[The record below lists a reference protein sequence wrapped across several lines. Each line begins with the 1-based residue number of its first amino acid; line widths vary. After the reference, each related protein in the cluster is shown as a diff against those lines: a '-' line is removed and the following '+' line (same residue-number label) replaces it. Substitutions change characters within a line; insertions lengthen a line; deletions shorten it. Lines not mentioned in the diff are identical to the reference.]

1 MADLLVKALKVV
13 VDALRP
19 LADPEVR
26 NELLNSL
33 GMTAVDIPLLDPATV
48 KRLEELALA
57 PNERLTAELAAIA
70 SGAGE
75 LLAVADNLRDAYETL
90 KRAEHLDTA
99 SVPLEFYLRLLPNFL
114 VTHYLRQRDPGIW
127 AILRL
132 ASFIDD
138 RAALPFGD
146 TFNGERWKALFV
158 DDNDEFRFFSRSDEA
173 KRATTS
179 VTLGVAATLLS
190 KFGPKLVG
198 LAPGLEDTPRF
209 PVPIQFRAYPGWDPS
224 PFAST
229 PRADKELFHFTTLD
243 IVATKQPKDVEEA
256 ETSTLE
262 ERVLRLT
269 MVVPPTPIDPPFLV
283 RAQGEV
289 AVSRRSGNWDFAF
302 EGKGSTSSYDL
313 SLKASREGRL
323 DPPTVGDW
331 LSLGDLHF
339 SGWASSER
347 GRGLR
352 LEARGNTL
360 QLPAKEHRDPLT
372 KEALGG
378 STAHAKFDLDVQWD
392 SEKKFTFGAGGIVA
406 DVPIGLSA
414 GPARIQHLRARIG
427 PSKDGEALEVDVA
440 VGLQFK
446 LGPLTALAEGVGFQM
461 RAEGAECGNLGPVQL
476 KAGFK
481 PPDGVGLTL
490 EDGAVK
496 GAGYLGKDSATN
508 QYVGAFEVQL
518 TERFRFQITGLLAT
532 QLPDGTK
539 EISLFL
545 QGGLGINPGFPVGGL
560 ALTRVGLMFGYNR
573 RFDLAAFRAGIK
585 TGLLEALL
593 SPPDPL
599 ANLAQTVSQLTVLFP
614 PAKDK
619 HTVAVT
625 ARLSRGDEVKLDIG
639 LLYDPKQRLRIVA
652 ASRIEIDCR
661 QGGKLKLAALGVL
674 DLRKGELMLEAHL
687 YDSKLAGVEVEG
699 DAALLVRWGSP
710 RTFVL
715 AIGGFHKEYRG
726 LERSLPVFSSLGRF
740 TLKMPDTEVLKI
752 TLTAY
757 FAVTPN
763 TLQLGAQVDA
773 FVGIEHLVSLEGG
786 FGFDALFEFDPFY
799 FDAEVRGRV
808 KLKVLGETIAG
819 ARFEGRLRGPRP
831 LRVSGKVTF
840 EVLWWDVSY
849 PFDRRLSGTAPALPA
864 PVDPVELIRAEL
876 QNPRAWEAGALPADA
891 GSVRLSQKPSANR
904 LLLHPLQPLKFVQDA
919 VPLELPLEKVGG
931 KPVTARGAVRLAG
944 VSFGGAS
951 ANTSP
956 APVKEQFSRG
966 RYQQLSKEQLFSMPP
981 FEEMPAGA
989 VIASDTAVA
998 VGAGATASTQEFDEI
1013 RLGAA
1018 AVPPVPTR
1026 KAAISAIS
1034 LDRLLAR
1041 SARADAAERRLGAE
1055 RFLKRARVNP

>member
-1 MADLLVKALKVV
+1 MADLLVKALKVM

-19 LADPEVR
+19 LADPAVR
-26 NELLNSL
+26 NEVLGSL
-33 GMTAVDIPLLDPATV
+33 GLKAVDTPLLTPATV

-57 PNERLTAELAAIA
+57 PDEQVTAELAAIA
-70 SGAGE
+70 SGAGD
-75 LLAVADNLRDAYETL
+75 LLAIADNLRDAYETL
-90 KRAEHLDTA
+90 ERAEQLDTA
-99 SVPLEFYLRLLPNFL
+99 AVPLELYLHLLPNFL
-114 VTHYLRQRDPGIW
+114 VANYLRRRDPGVW
-127 AILRL
+127 AIMRL

-138 RAALPFGD
+138 RAALPFGE

-158 DDNDEFRFFSRSDEA
+158 DENDESRFFSRSDEV

-179 VTLGVAATLLS
+179 VTLGIAATLLS
-190 KFGPKLVG
+190 KFGHKLVG

-243 IVATKQPKDVEEA
+243 IVATAQPNDVVEA

-269 MVVPPTPIDPPFLV
+269 MVVPPRPVDPPFLV
-283 RAQGEV
+283 RAEGEV
-289 AVSRRSGNWDFAF
+289 SVNRRFSDWEFGF
-302 EGKGSTSSYDL
+302 EGKGSATSYDL
-313 SLKASREGRL
+313 SVKASRDGRL
-323 DPPTVGDW
+323 DTLSVGRW
-331 LSLGDLHF
+331 LTLGSLHLT
-339 SGWASSER
+339 GWASSER
-347 GRGLR
+347 GQGVR
-352 LEARGNTL
+352 LEARGNKL
-360 QLPAKEHRDPLT
+360 HLSGEGRDPLT
-372 KEALGG
+372 QRALGE
-378 STAHAKFDLDVQWD
+378 SNAEAKFDLDLQLD
-392 SEKKFTFGAGGIVA
+392 SEKGFTFGSGGIVA

-427 PSKDGEALEVDVA
+427 PSKDGEALEVEAA

-446 LGPLTALAEGVGFQM
+446 LGPLTAVAEGVGFQL
-461 RAEGAECGNLGPVQL
+461 RVNQL
-476 KAGFK
+476 KGGFK
-481 PPDGVGLTL
+481 PPDGVGLSLKTVSGV
-490 EDGAVK
+490 E
-496 GAGYLGKDSATN
+496 GAGYLGKDAATH

-518 TERFRFQITGLLAT
+518 TKRFRLQVTGLLAT
-532 QLPDGTK
+532 QLPDGTR

-545 QGGLGINPGFPVGGL
+545 QGGLGINPGFPVGMGL
-560 ALTRVGLMFGYNR
+560 ALTRVGLVLGYNR
-573 RFDLAAFRAGIK
+573 RFDLPAFRAGLK

-599 ANLAQTVSQLTVLFP
+599 ANLAQTVSQLTTLFP
-614 PAKDK
+614 PTHGA
-619 HTVAVT
+619 HTIAIT
-625 ARLSRGDEVKLDIG
+625 ARLSRGDAVKLDLG
-639 LLYDPKQRLRIVA
+639 LLCDTSQPSRIIA
-652 ASRIEIDCR
+652 ASRIEVDCR
-661 QGGKLKLAALGVL
+661 QGGKLKLAAVGVL
-674 DLRKGELMLEAHL
+674 DLGKGELMLQAHL

-726 LERSLPVFSSLGRF
+726 AERSLPVFSSLGRF

-763 TLQLGAQVDA
+763 SLQLGAQVDA

-786 FGFDALFEFDPFY
+786 FGYDALFDFDPFY

-831 LRVSGKVTF
+831 IRISGKVTF

-849 PFDRRLSGTAPALPA
+849 PFDRSLSGTVPARPA

-876 QNPRAWEAGALPADA
+876 QNARVWEAGALPADA
-891 GSVRLSQKPSANR
+891 GSVRLMQKPSANR

-919 VPLELPLEKVGG
+919 VPLDVPLEKVGG
-931 KPVTARGAVRLAG
+931 KPVTAPGAVRLAG

-956 APVKEQFSRG
+956 LQVKEQFSRG
-966 RYQQLSKEQLFSMPP
+966 RYQQLSKEQLFSLPA

-998 VGAGATASTQEFDEI
+998 VGVGATASTQEFVEV
-1013 RLGAA
+1013 RLGTAA
-1018 AVPPVPTR
+1018 AAPVPTLT
-1026 KAAISAIS
+1026 AAISALS
-1034 LDRLLAR
+1034 LDRLIAR
-1041 SARADAAERRLGAE
+1041 SARAEAAERRPGME
-1055 RFLKRARVNP
+1055 RFLNRARVNP